1 MTTIIRASLFLM
13 SLLAGMY
20 SFAAFAAQLE
30 ADAYV
35 AALIGILAAG
45 GVILIDHIEAEHD
58 RRIIDERR
66 ATQRRRRVRLDED
79 HDLSHT

>member
-1 MTTIIRASLFLM
+1 MTTIIRASLFFM

-45 GVILIDHIEAEHD
+45 GVILVDHVEAEHD
-58 RRIIDERR
+58 RRIADERSR
-66 ATQRRRRVRLDED
+66 VWERRESEGR
-79 HDLSHT
+79 